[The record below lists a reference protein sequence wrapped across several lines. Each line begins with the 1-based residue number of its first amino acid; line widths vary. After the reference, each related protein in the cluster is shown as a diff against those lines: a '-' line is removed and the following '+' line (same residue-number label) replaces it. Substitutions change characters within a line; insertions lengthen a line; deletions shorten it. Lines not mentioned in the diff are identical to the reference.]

1 MGQQSPVLKSLGVC
15 VTQCSVKYLY
25 MNGSSLERDAIKQLE
40 EMETSLELWHL
51 FVQTESL
58 AEETVN

>member
-1 MGQQSPVLKSLGVC
+1 
-15 VTQCSVKYLY
+15 

-51 FVQTESL
+51 FVQTEPL
-58 AEETVN
+58 AEETVNGFGFFFFFL

>member
-1 MGQQSPVLKSLGVC
+1 
-15 VTQCSVKYLY
+15 

-58 AEETVN
+58 AEETVNWYFFFFFVGITRYKM